1 MSQPKSNKKYLTIFP
16 HFEPV
21 LLNKDVGAIPYFLA
35 IECGWKSSLA
45 FFYKSSDA
53 KQALNN
59 DRYGQ
64 VVSMISL
71 GTVGNK
77 ISNGLRIMRFL
88 ISRAKEFDIVNFY
101 HDSIIFMACS
111 LLYKMSNRSGKVY
124 FKLDM
129 SHLELQMIVNNRN
142 KIIPTINRFVK
153 SLLSKR
159 AVDLYSVETRR
170 IYDALVN
177 DSYYADRLYYF
188 PNGFTYDGELDVD
201 QVMRE
206 KENIILVV
214 GRLGSYPKHNELLID
229 AAMRIDRAALK
240 EWKIYFVGPIDNEEF
255 VQYKDNAIHKYPYL
269 ESIFV
274 FTGNISD
281 RSRLY
286 ELYKKSKILC
296 LTSRWESFGFVLT
309 EAMFFANYIIASD
322 LPSSRDLTKEGT
334 IGSLFNIGDA
344 QKLAELLADAISGK
358 VDLIKNGKESHEFIK
373 SKFNWKIIVK
383 EIDQKLKRLM
393 ED

>member
-1 MSQPKSNKKYLTIFP
+1 MHPKRYLTIFP

-45 FFYKSSDA
+45 FFYKNAEA
-53 KQALNN
+53 KQVLDN
-59 DRYGQ
+59 DQYAQ

-71 GTVGNK
+71 GKVGNK

-88 ISRAKEFDIVNFY
+88 MSRAKEFDVVNFY

-129 SHLELQMIVNNRN
+129 SHLELQMIVNNRK
-142 KIIPTINRFVK
+142 KIIPTINRHVK

-177 DSYYADRLYYF
+177 DCYYAGRLFYC
-188 PNGFTYDGELDVD
+188 PNGFAYDGELDVD
-201 QVMRE
+201 QTIRN
-206 KENIILVV
+206 KENIILAV
-214 GRLGSYPKHNELLID
+214 GRLGSYPKYSELLID

-240 EWKIYFVGPIDNEEF
+240 DWKIYFVGPIDNEEF
-255 VQYKDNAIHKYPYL
+255 VQYKDNAIHEYPYL
-269 ESIFV
+269 ERIFV
-274 FTGNISD
+274 FTGNIRD

-296 LTSRWESFGFVLT
+296 LTSRWESFGFVLA
-309 EAMFFANYIIASD
+309 EAMFFANFVIASD

-334 IGSLFNIGDA
+334 IGSLFTIGDA
-344 QKLAELLADAISGK
+344 QKLAELLTDAIIGK
-358 VDLIKNGKESHEFIK
+358 IDLVKNGKESHELIK
-373 SKFNWKIIVK
+373 NKFNWKTIVK
-383 EIDQKLKRLM
+383 ELDLKLTGLTGG
-393 ED
+393 

>member
-1 MSQPKSNKKYLTIFP
+1 
-16 HFEPV
+16 
-21 LLNKDVGAIPYFLA
+21 
-35 IECGWKSSLA
+35 
-45 FFYKSSDA
+45 
-53 KQALNN
+53 
-59 DRYGQ
+59 
-64 VVSMISL
+64 
-71 GTVGNK
+71 
-77 ISNGLRIMRFL
+77 
-88 ISRAKEFDIVNFY
+88 
-101 HDSIIFMACS
+101 
-111 LLYKMSNRSGKVY
+111 
-124 FKLDM
+124 
-129 SHLELQMIVNNRN
+129 
-142 KIIPTINRFVK
+142 
-153 SLLSKR
+153 LLSKR

-177 DSYYADRLYYF
+177 DSYYADRLYYC

-214 GRLGSYPKHNELLID
+214 GRLGSYPKYNELLID
-229 AAMRIDRAALK
+229 AAMRIDRAVLK
-240 EWKIYFVGPIDNEEF
+240 DWKIYFVGPIDNEEF
-255 VQYKDNAIHKYPYL
+255 VQYKDNAISKYPHL

-281 RSRLY
+281 RSGLY
-286 ELYKKSKILC
+286 ELYKKSKIFC